1 MKKKGAKRAR
11 ASEREGKEQQLGFTR
26 ISRRCVSRETKTER
40 SLGRGKPFVAS
51 MPTPRNRKMS
61 DDSFSFPFFF
71 RHGSAPRLSFF
82 SFEMQISTR
91 RGVRP
96 SFPSTSR
103 DARDHPSLARPS
115 PLRVEESWTKKISDD
130 SNIYA
135 PRRHFSNGL
144 DSSEFEEATEP
155 LAKSIDTERR
165 EGRGGG
171 GGGGQRLLVSTI
183 KHRDVWIFHAYSDI
197 NLYHRAA
204 ICQLSN
210 SR

>member
-103 DARDHPSLARPS
+103 DARDHPSFARPS
-115 PLRVEESWTKKISDD
+115 PPPLSSRGRKLDEKNIRRLEYLRAE
-130 SNIYA
+130 A
-135 PRRHFSNGL
+135 PFFQRPRFLRIRRGDGTVGEKYRHRAEGG
-144 DSSEFEEATEP
+144 
-155 LAKSIDTERR
+155 
-165 EGRGGG
+165 EGR
-171 GGGGQRLLVSTI
+171 RRRTTI
-183 KHRDVWIFHAYSDI
+183 TRFDDQTS
-197 NLYHRAA
+197 
-204 ICQLSN
+204 
-210 SR
+210 

>member
-1 MKKKGAKRAR
+1 
-11 ASEREGKEQQLGFTR
+11 
-26 ISRRCVSRETKTER
+26 
-40 SLGRGKPFVAS
+40 

-96 SFPSTSR
+96 SFPFHVSR
-103 DARDHPSLARPS
+103 CSRPPLVRPLLPS
-115 PLRVEESWTKKISDD
+115 PPFFAWKKVGRKKYPTTRP
-130 SNIYA
+130 NIYA

-171 GGGGQRLLVSTI
+171 GGQRLLVSTI

>member
-1 MKKKGAKRAR
+1 
-11 ASEREGKEQQLGFTR
+11 
-26 ISRRCVSRETKTER
+26 
-40 SLGRGKPFVAS
+40 

-115 PLRVEESWTKKISDD
+115 PLRVEENWTKKISDRI
-130 SNIYA
+130 ST
-135 PRRHFSNGL
+135 RRGAIFPT
-144 DSSEFEEATEP
+144 A
-155 LAKSIDTERR
+155 SIPPNSKRR
-165 EGRGGG
+165 RNRWRKVQTQSGGRGGEEEEEDNDYSFRRSNIVTSG
-171 GGGGQRLLVSTI
+171 YSTRIPTLISITVRPFVSCRIHGDRLRRMRKAQQL
-183 KHRDVWIFHAYSDI
+183 RDECRLI
-197 NLYHRAA
+197 
-204 ICQLSN
+204 SN
-210 SR
+210 VY

>member
-91 RGVRP
+91 RQTVVPFHVSRCSRP
-96 SFPSTSR
+96 P
-103 DARDHPSLARPS
+103 LARP
-115 PLRVEESWTKKISDD
+115 PLPSSRGRKLDEKNIRP
-130 SNIYA
+130 NIYA
-135 PRRHFSNGL
+135 LRRHFSNGL

-165 EGRGGG
+165 EGRGG

>member
-1 MKKKGAKRAR
+1 MGGGEKKKGAKRAR

-96 SFPSTSR
+96 SFPFHVSR
-103 DARDHPSLARPS
+103 CSRPPLVRPLLPS
-115 PLRVEESWTKKISDD
+115 PLSSRGRKLDEKNIRRLDRIST
-130 SNIYA
+130 
-135 PRRHFSNGL
+135 RRGAIFPT
-144 DSSEFEEATEP
+144 A
-155 LAKSIDTERR
+155 SIPPNSKRR
-165 EGRGGG
+165 RN
-171 GGGGQRLLVSTI
+171 RWRKV
-183 KHRDVWIFHAYSDI
+183 
-197 NLYHRAA
+197 
-204 ICQLSN
+204 
-210 SR
+210 